1 MSDEL
6 ITQARRDAEAFA
18 RLPKAEQDNLNLNLN
33 RELAAM
39 TTPPRLPYWK
49 WMLT

>member
-1 MSDEL
+1 MSDL
-6 ITQARRDAEAFA
+6 LSQARRDAEAFA
-18 RLPKAEQDNLNLNLN
+18 RLSKAEQDNLN